1 MSSIDEA
8 RRLLEQPSFTI
19 RPLHDS
25 LVEAHGWPTASNDTL
40 AFLCPILG
48 PSSTIILHRL
58 GGYASAGES
67 SWTPAD
73 FAMTFGLGHADHIAL
88 AARSV
93 ARLVSFGMARIDPTG
108 LAVRTHVGPLSQRW
122 AAKLPGYLRDA
133 YRNPSAA

>member
-48 PSSTIILHRL
+48 PSATMILHRL

-88 AARSV
+88 
-93 ARLVSFGMARIDPTG
+93 
-108 LAVRTHVGPLSQRW
+108 VGVVWDGS
-122 AAKLPGYLRDA
+122 Y
-133 YRNPSAA
+133 

>member
-8 RRLLEQPSFTI
+8 RRLLEQPAFTI

-48 PSSTIILHRL
+48 PSATMILHRL

-108 LAVRTHVGPLSQRW
+108 LAVRTHVGPLSQKW